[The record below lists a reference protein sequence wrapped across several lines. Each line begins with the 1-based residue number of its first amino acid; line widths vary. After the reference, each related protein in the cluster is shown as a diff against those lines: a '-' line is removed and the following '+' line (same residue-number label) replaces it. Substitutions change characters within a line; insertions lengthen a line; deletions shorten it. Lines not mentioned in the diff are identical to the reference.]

1 MAINGSIFT
10 METPNTEKSSEL
22 LSQLGSLLGVGTR
35 DDGRFYLSDMCQSKR
50 VNKASKIKPIRHPK
64 EVNLTVSDFKG
75 TTADNNRG
83 VYYGI
88 VFPAAASANLNQ
100 GISAIHDA
108 TYEYEQPRGVNGAEY
123 VEYNRIRDFNG
134 YDHNAK
140 FNPSAYFN
148 KQSDGTL
155 IGYYDD
161 MGGSVGGLQNIT
173 VYYLETNE
181 TGVNLLE
188 IYGDLGSSF
197 DSETLGKTY
206 PCILVSNEAGTINYF
221 TALDYTDDSGN
232 TAPRPIKKDGEVSLP
247 SRWSVR
253 FTKPLSS
260 PNGVGDTERP
270 PFSSY
275 TEGLRVSIF
284 LLKSIN
290 AYHPL
295 LSGDVLTGVNF
306 GTHWIDIADGL
317 AASSRA
323 ISVPDDNG
331 VPLTLRRLGLYS
343 YYTATL
349 TQNGESFT
357 MTLNFYNPQG
367 EATGK
372 TAKVNATLMSAES
385 GRSVSFSPTLITP
398 NSLSRVIT
406 MSSFDIMYIPG
417 AEVELVMTVTTE
429 IDGETATWSDSVT
442 IVLE

>member
-1 MAINGSIFT
+1 MAINGSKFT

-188 IYGDLGSSF
+188 IYGDIDLE
-197 DSETLGKTY
+197 DETLGKTY

-232 TAPRPIKKDGEVSLP
+232 TAPRPIKKDGKVSLP
-247 SRWSVR
+247 SRWSVK
-253 FTKPLSS
+253 FTKDLVSS
-260 PNGVGDTERP
+260 DSSINGRP

-275 TEGLRVSIF
+275 TTGLRASIF
-284 LLKSIN
+284 LLKSSSAAGPMILN
-290 AYHPL
+290 
-295 LSGDVLTGVNF
+295 DNF
-306 GTHWIDIADGL
+306 GENWIDVADGYV
-317 AASSRA
+317 ATSKA
-323 ISVPDDNG
+323 IAVPDDNG

-349 TQNGESFT
+349 TQFEESFT
-357 MTLNFYNPQG
+357 MTLNFYNPQN

-385 GRSVSFSPTLITP
+385 GRSVSFSPNLITP
-398 NSLSRVIT
+398 NSLSRLIA

-417 AEVELVMTVTTE
+417 AEVEMVMTVTTE
-429 IDGETATWSDSVT
+429 IDGETATWSDTVT

>member
-1 MAINGSIFT
+1 MAINGSKFT
-10 METPNTEKSSEL
+10 METPNTETTGEL

-64 EVNLTVSDFKG
+64 KVNLTVSDFKG

-88 VFPAAASANLNQ
+88 VFPAAASAELDE

-188 IYGDLGSSF
+188 IYGDIDLE
-197 DSETLGKTY
+197 DETLGKTY

-232 TAPRPIKKDGEVSLP
+232 TAPRPIKKDGKVSLP
-247 SRWSVR
+247 SRWSVK
-253 FTKPLSS
+253 FTKDLVSS
-260 PNGVGDTERP
+260 DSSINGRP

-275 TEGLRVSIF
+275 TTGLRASIF
-284 LLKSIN
+284 LLKSSSAAGPMILN
-290 AYHPL
+290 
-295 LSGDVLTGVNF
+295 DNF
-306 GTHWIDIADGL
+306 GENWIDVADGYV
-317 AASSRA
+317 ATSKA
-323 ISVPDDNG
+323 IAVPDDNG

>member
-1 MAINGSIFT
+1 MAINGSKFT

-188 IYGDLGSSF
+188 NYGDIDLE
-197 DSETLGKTY
+197 DETLGKTY

-232 TAPRPIKKDGEVSLP
+232 TAPRPIKKDGKVSLP
-247 SRWSVR
+247 SRWSVK
-253 FTKPLSS
+253 FTKDLVSS
-260 PNGVGDTERP
+260 DSSINGRP

-275 TEGLRVSIF
+275 TTGLRASIF
-284 LLKSIN
+284 LLKSSSAAGPMILN
-290 AYHPL
+290 
-295 LSGDVLTGVNF
+295 DNF
-306 GTHWIDIADGL
+306 GENWIDVADGYV
-317 AASSRA
+317 ATSKA
-323 ISVPDDNG
+323 IAVPDDNG

-349 TQNGESFT
+349 TQFEESFT
-357 MTLNFYNPQG
+357 MTLNFYNPQN

-385 GRSVSFSPTLITP
+385 GRSVSFSPNLITP
-398 NSLSRVIT
+398 NSLSRLIA

-417 AEVELVMTVTTE
+417 AEVEMVMTVTTE
-429 IDGETATWSDSVT
+429 IDGETATWSDTVT